1 MSKKSKRAKQNKGSY
16 SQIQQVDKWISLAS
30 QQVQAYTKNYAGA
43 IDTCQ
48 RLLSYLPQKSPKRA
62 QVLDYLGTAY
72 GMLQDFPQSYEAYTE
87 AVSISPHDAV
97 LWYNRG
103 FSSRFTLRIGQS
115 VRDFERA
122 VALNTDPELAKQF
135 ANALKDSRELAEMAM
150 KERGP
155 NFTLDQLIEQESR
168 YQLGLK
174 HMEAGEWEEAIQAFR
189 HSIEMADILPQPWG
203 NIGVCLIMQERYD
216 EAEEALKRALEI
228 DPKYAIAKRNL
239 AALPETRRT
248 GPPKAIG
255 MTEPFK
261 GSKLKQSLTFIR
273 E

>member
-30 QQVQAYTKNYAGA
+30 HQVQAYTKNYAGA

-48 RLLSYLPQKSPKRA
+48 RLLSYLPQKSPKRV

-87 AVSISPHDAV
+87 ALSISPHDAV

-115 VRDFERA
+115 VRDFER
-122 VALNTDPELAKQF
+122 
-135 ANALKDSRELAEMAM
+135 AEMAM

-228 DPKYAIAKRNL
+228 YPQYAIAKRNL